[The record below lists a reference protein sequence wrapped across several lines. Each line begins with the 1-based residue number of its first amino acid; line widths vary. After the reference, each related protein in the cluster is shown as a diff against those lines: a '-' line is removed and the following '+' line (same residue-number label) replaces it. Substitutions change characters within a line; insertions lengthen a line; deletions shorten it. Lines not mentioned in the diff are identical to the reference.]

1 MKNIVLVLSVMSIA
15 CFCGCEKHPFESGD
29 VALSNS
35 GAVSFEVAPPADTA
49 LPTEDAPPAE
59 ANSTS
64 EPITVNEEQM
74 AEDSEELS
82 TDFSNRNPFKYTIKF
97 MESTDYLN
105 FPVVSHMFWSTSAFD
120 QPLEKWSVSNVNNIE
135 YMFLRAD
142 TFKLSL
148 EKWDVSNV
156 TNDIMEH
163 MFYNN
168 KSFHQPL
175 NQRNISS
182 DDHRGRIIRE
192 ALSFNHWVLRYVKYS
207 E

>member
-35 GAVSFEVAPPADTA
+35 GTASFEVAPPADTA

-59 ANSTS
+59 ANSPL

-82 TDFSNRNPFKYTIKF
+82 TDFSK
-97 MESTDYLN
+97 STDYLS

>member
-1 MKNIVLVLSVMSIA
+1 M
-15 CFCGCEKHPFESGD
+15 
-29 VALSNS
+29 
-35 GAVSFEVAPPADTA
+35 
-49 LPTEDAPPAE
+49 E
-59 ANSTS
+59 A
-64 EPITVNEEQM
+64 
-74 AEDSEELS
+74 
-82 TDFSNRNPFKYTIKF
+82 
-97 MESTDYLN
+97 TDYLS

-135 YMFLRAD
+135 YMVLGVD

-175 NQRNISS
+175 NQWNISS

>member
-35 GAVSFEVAPPADTA
+35 GTASFEVAPPADTA

-59 ANSTS
+59 ANSPL
-64 EPITVNEEQM
+64 EPITVNEEQI

-82 TDFSNRNPFKYTIKF
+82 TDFSK
-97 MESTDYLN
+97 STDYLS

-135 YMFLRAD
+135 YMFLGAD